1 MFIVLLYCWTGY
13 QEKIPFVKSA
23 PIEADDASKTKKKQV
38 ASGGGT
44 KSTAVDKVEDP
55 GGDTPG
61 SVADGIS
68 NVTLK
73 S

>member
-1 MFIVLLYCWTGY
+1 VFIALYCWTGY

-23 PIEADDASKTKKKQV
+23 PIEVDDASKTKKKQV

-44 KSTAVDKVEDP
+44 KSTAVDKVEHP